1 MELEKLFN
9 AHLADLRSIH
19 TIEEDIFICP
29 ICFDGFT
36 RDELKNNSLSVGHVW
51 PDYIRHKSGSKLA
64 AGQHVLLC
72 QKCNNTAGSRGDK
85 HVQLIE
91 KIWDGDKTGKLY
103 GKRNVELIDKRGN
116 LRSLLRNSEVRKD
129 QDDSVIIT
137 WKIDQE
143 GKFLGNRPQDQAAFL
158 ELINRK
164 EPLTFT
170 VHPPHELK
178 PELPPVGWITSA
190 YLMAFY
196 CFGYRYILHNMLD
209 PVRDYIHKSFEKNTT
224 ELRIPNPEIFAIGK
238 YKDKSISD
246 PMVFLAVP
254 LDGETNINLQIIF
267 LNYVTRL
274 PFHFDPNGFGSLFS
288 YAISQSGIKEK
299 PSELL
304 GRKETIFIQLKVDK
318 PYSPQSILNTLFGKA
333 KVKD

>member
-51 PDYIRHKSGSKLA
+51 PDYIRRGSKLA
-64 AGQHVLLC
+64 ASQHVLLC
-72 QKCNNTAGSRGDK
+72 QKCNNTTGSRGDK
-85 HVQLIE
+85 QAQLFE
-91 KIWDGDKTGKLY
+91 KILDGDKTGKLY
-103 GKRNVELIDKRGN
+103 GKRNVELIDKRDN
-116 LRSLLRNSEVRKD
+116 LRSLFRNSEVRKD
-129 QDDSVIIT
+129 QDDSVIIS
-137 WKIDQE
+137 WEIDQE
-143 GKFLGNRPQDQAAFL
+143 GKFLGNDPQDQAAFL

-170 VHPPHELK
+170 VHPYHELK
-178 PELPPVGWITSA
+178 PELIPVGWTTSA

-196 CFGYRYILHNMLD
+196 CFGYRYILHDMLD
-209 PVRDYIHKSFEKNTT
+209 PVRDYIRKSFEKKTK
-224 ELRIPNPEIFAIGK
+224 ELQIPNPDIFAIGK
-238 YKDKSISD
+238 YEGNSFSD

-254 LDGETNINLQIIF
+254 LDGETNINLQIA
-267 LNYVTRL
+267 LLDYVIRL
-274 PFHFDPNGFGSLFS
+274 PFHFDPNGFDSLFS
-288 YAISQSGIKEK
+288 YAISQSYIKEK

-333 KVKD
+333 KVEE